1 MASDDLAPTRQGYV
15 KQDTHHEH
23 STRMSSSEDKGN
35 RKTRLDSL
43 LEEAEKISKD
53 DPPRAIDL
61 ARQAIGLATKTEAAE
76 QAVRARILL
85 AQALMYA
92 GRYQETLD
100 TALLLVS
107 VEDNH
112 FPHLQAEALGVLGNT
127 YQALGMFPESLEALM
142 QKMKILMEEEDQLG
156 AADALHAIGVT
167 YAKMEDHA
175 SSLENYL
182 QAYRIKMDQ
191 GASPISIAISL
202 NNIGLA
208 HRNLGDFELALE
220 AHHKS
225 VQLMEQEKHLL
236 FSGAARGNLAKA
248 LAALGR
254 TEEAMHNFE
263 TALKTIQEV
272 DSPYYL
278 SEICR
283 DFAEM
288 EFSQEHLERAL
299 ELGTRALEIAR
310 QTQSKPEIFKAHE
323 LLADIHEALGNPTEA
338 LQHLRDYHA
347 VEKEVFNAESNARIQ
362 GMRIRHDLEQT
373 EKENRIYRLRNVEL
387 AQALEEAR
395 RLHEKLEKL
404 SQEDQLTGLFNR
416 RYLTQQLKLEF
427 CRSHRNQQPLSVV
440 LCDIDHFKQINDQWS
455 HAMGDQVLK
464 IIAGLLRDNV
474 RKGDLVARYGGEEF
488 VLAFPQTAGR
498 EALQAC
504 ENIRRAIEKH
514 PWSELHPELAVTL
527 SFGISD
533 QTSLKDFEAMLH
545 DADLCLY
552 RAKHNGR
559 NQCVYGG

>member
-1 MASDDLAPTRQGYV
+1 
-15 KQDTHHEH
+15 
-23 STRMSSSEDKGN
+23 MSSSEDNNHKASLN
-35 RKTRLDSL
+35 NL

-53 DPPRAIDL
+53 EPPRAIDL
-61 ARQAIGLATKTEAAE
+61 ARQAIGLAKKTGAAE
-76 QAVRARILL
+76 QAIRAHILL
-85 AQALMYA
+85 AQGLMYA

-100 TALLLVS
+100 TALPLVS
-107 VEDNH
+107 TEEND
-112 FPHLQAEALGVLGNT
+112 FPHLQAEALGVLGST
-127 YQALGMFPESLEALM
+127 YQALGMFPESLEVLM
-142 QKMKILMEEEDQLG
+142 RKRKILMEEKDKLG
-156 AADALHAIGVT
+156 AADALHSIGVT

-175 SSLENYL
+175 SSLENYM
-182 QAYRIKMDQ
+182 QAYRIKTEQD
-191 GASPISIAISL
+191 ANPISIAVSL

-208 HRNLGDFELALE
+208 HRNLGNFEDALE
-220 AHHKS
+220 AHQKS
-225 VQLMEQEKHLL
+225 VRLMEQEKHLL
-236 FSGAARGNLAKA
+236 FTGAARGNLAKA

-263 TALKTIQEV
+263 TALKIIQEV

-288 EFSQEHLERAL
+288 EFSQKHLERAL
-299 ELGTRALEIAR
+299 ELGTRALEVAR
-310 QTQSKPEIFKAHE
+310 QTHSKPEIFKAHE

-338 LQHLRDYHA
+338 LQHLRNYHT
-347 VEKEVFNAESNARIQ
+347 VEKEVFNAESNGKIQ

-373 EKENRIYRLRNVEL
+373 EKENRIYRLKNVEL

-395 RLHEKLEKL
+395 QLHEKLEKL

-416 RYLTQQLKLEF
+416 RYLIQQLKHEF
-427 CRSHRNQQPLSVV
+427 CRAHRNQQPLSVV
-440 LCDIDHFKQINDQWS
+440 LCDIDHFKRINDRWS

-474 RKGDLVARYGGEEF
+474 REGDLVARYGGEEF

-498 EALQAC
+498 EALLAC

-514 PWSELHPELAVTL
+514 PWPELHPELTVTL

-559 NQCVYGG
+559 NQCVYGTHD